1 MVQALLPAPQLSAP
15 LQVYGACHCIP
26 QKHRMTKQSCKR
38 IVKKY
43 TNRRL
48 YDTQTRKYINVDDI
62 RQLVIDGEDLQ
73 ISDETTGKD
82 ITSQLLLQI
91 IAEQEQGDRPLL
103 HPELLQSIIRYN
115 GHPMQ
120 EMMGHYLARSMETY
134 LAQQQSIQQQ
144 MTSLLQPEAA
154 SEALRVMT
162 KNNLEAWQTMKNTV
176 LDASYREVSDSD
188 DDAAA

>member
-1 MVQALLPAPQLSAP
+1 
-15 LQVYGACHCIP
+15 
-26 QKHRMTKQSCKR
+26 
-38 IVKKY
+38 
-43 TNRRL
+43 
-48 YDTQTRKYINVDDI
+48 
-62 RQLVIDGEDLQ
+62 
-73 ISDETTGKD
+73 
-82 ITSQLLLQI
+82 
-91 IAEQEQGDRPLL
+91 
-103 HPELLQSIIRYN
+103 
-115 GHPMQ
+115 MQ